1 MPVEKKTRFNVT
13 YLLVALWGVL
23 LIQGFIAARFRPK
36 EIPYSAFLK
45 ALEKRESVEERCG
58 PLERVARRLLEV
70 EVLYAEEFERLA
82 GCGAA
87 PGPVGE
93 AA

>member
-1 MPVEKKTRFNVT
+1 MTVEKKT
-13 YLLVALWGVL
+13 
-23 LIQGFIAARFRPK
+23 RFRPK

-45 ALEKRESVEERCG
+45 ALEKVS
-58 PLERVARRLLEV
+58 RRLLEV
-70 EVLYAEEFERLA
+70 EVLHTEEFVRLA
-82 GCGAA
+82 GCDAV